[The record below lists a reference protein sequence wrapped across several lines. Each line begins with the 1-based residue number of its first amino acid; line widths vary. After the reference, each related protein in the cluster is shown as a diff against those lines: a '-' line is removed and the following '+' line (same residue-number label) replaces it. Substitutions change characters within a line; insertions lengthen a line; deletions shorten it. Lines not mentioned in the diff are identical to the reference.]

1 MGLRS
6 LGSSK
11 LRAEGFQLLGST
23 KLTGVASAFKIS
35 SEDLKLRHGETCR
48 QSSREQLL
56 SWPKERRRGTSA
68 PGAPK
73 TSNRTPRLF
82 RDARIRKVIPK
93 PNWRGTTISP
103 N

>member
-35 SEDLKLRHGETCR
+35 SEDLKASPRGDLPAKLTRAALVLAKGAQERHICTRRPEDIESHAETF
-48 QSSREQLL
+48 
-56 SWPKERRRGTSA
+56 PRR
-68 PGAPK
+68 
-73 TSNRTPRLF
+73 
-82 RDARIRKVIPK
+82 
-93 PNWRGTTISP
+93 PNQESDP
-103 N
+103 